1 MKRFALA
8 LGAIAIAAASQA
20 STVTDSFDL
29 GLKNTDLQNYT
40 GSLDKF
46 DASLGTLTGVSIQVR
61 GGLQGTIHLT
71 LGASQQATSNVRGVT
86 TSFFDFGSSISSLD
100 DLFAAN
106 STNLTLSYNTGNIAM
121 APNTSWDS
129 GTLTN
134 DQSVSYD
141 LTSILADLV
150 GTGTFDVG
158 CSSLTGLNVLGGNG
172 FAGGEQTTQASCGAT
187 ITYTYDAAASTPPS
201 VPEPGS
207 LALIGLALAGLGFTA
222 RRKS

>member
-86 TSFFDFGSSISSLD
+86 TSFFDFGSSIMPSGDLAPWMALEWLEGRTLQRDLD
-100 DLFAAN
+100 ARSAATHRDRRFTLRWVLIHMIEETAQHRGHLDLLYE
-106 STNLTLSYNTGNIAM
+106 NLS
-121 APNTSWDS
+121 PN
-129 GTLTN
+129 
-134 DQSVSYD
+134 
-141 LTSILADLV
+141 
-150 GTGTFDVG
+150 
-158 CSSLTGLNVLGGNG
+158 
-172 FAGGEQTTQASCGAT
+172 
-187 ITYTYDAAASTPPS
+187 PH
-201 VPEPGS
+201 
-207 LALIGLALAGLGFTA
+207 
-222 RRKS
+222 